1 MTAPLL
7 AYDTP
12 HYPRPSVALHYVAL
26 ACGLLPLGIGT
37 AIFVLYLF
45 FRFEDLAVYGIFTIL
60 GGTCL
65 ALIGFVCAGVY
76 FFQAG
81 RAAPEDGAVA
91 RRRVKIDVGIIL
103 ANFPI
108 AFAMAWAGIYLMSR
122 VTITVIN
129 RDASPADQFRII
141 MKHGGV
147 HHFGTI
153 APGSRESVTMDE
165 DDFDGELTA
174 AFIRNGAAHEQELA
188 DDWYDSDGDD
198 RIYLSIKDDQVAE
211 D

>member
-1 MTAPLL
+1 MSAPLL

-12 HYPRPSVALHYVAL
+12 RHPRPSVALHYVAL
-26 ACGLLPLGIGT
+26 MCGLLPLGVGT
-37 AIFVLYLF
+37 ALFVLYLI
-45 FRFEDLAVYGIFTIL
+45 FRVDDVAVLGVFTIL
-60 GGTCL
+60 GGICL
-65 ALIGFVCAGVY
+65 AVIGFVCAGVY
-76 FFQAG
+76 FIQAG

-91 RRRVKIDVGIIL
+91 RRRATIDVVVII

-108 AFAMAWAGIYLMSR
+108 AFAMAWAGLYLMSR
-122 VTITVIN
+122 ITITVIN
-129 RDASPADQFRII
+129 RDTAPADQFRIM

-153 APGSRESVTMDE
+153 APGSRTSVTMDE

-174 AFIRNGAAHEQELA
+174 VFFRNGVPYEQELA
-188 DDWYDSDGDD
+188 DTWYDSDGDD
-198 RIYLSIKDDQVAE
+198 RLHLSIKDGKVAA